1 MITQSRLKELF
12 TYTPDGKFIRNKNG
26 KEVICSQTQQHKYLR
41 IFIDGKAH
49 MLHRMIFLYHHGY
62 LPKITDHIDG
72 NRYNNTIE
80 NLREVNQSQNC
91 LNRSHMKH
99 SKSPFKNVYL
109 QKNHNRSDWKR
120 NWVVALTVNGKRKY
134 FGSFEDLDLADLVA
148 QEARNAA
155 TANTINIFLLT
166 DMVTTSS

>member
-1 MITQSRLKELF
+1 MITQEYIKELF
-12 TYTPDGKFIRNKNG
+12 TYNADGTFTRNSNG
-26 KEVICSQTQQHKYLR
+26 KPVKCSENTKHRYKRIC
-41 IFIDGKAH
+41 IDGKTY
-49 MLHRMIFLYHHGY
+49 MLHRIVFLYHHGY

-109 QKNHNRSDWKR
+109 QKNHNNPNWKR
-120 NWVVALTVNGKRKY
+120 NWVVVLTVDGKRKY
-134 FGSFEDLDLADLVA
+134 FGSFEDLELANLVA
-148 QEARNAA
+148 HEARAKYHGAFARNC
-155 TANTINIFLLT
+155 
-166 DMVTTSS
+166 